1 MNNLFPSFSRSE
13 KTIMVIEILGL
24 LLISLGA
31 GLVYVP
37 LGVILAGL
45 SMVIVG
51 LAVSRMS

>member
-1 MNNLFPSFSRSE
+1 MILE
-13 KTIMVIEILGL
+13 VIGL
-24 LLISLGA
+24 LLISAGA
-31 GLVYVP
+31 GLVYIP